1 MKLRCLIV
9 DDKPLAID
17 LIVNYVHRT
26 PFLELVATTGK
37 PLIGLQIIKE
47 ENIDLVFLDIQ
58 MPELS
63 GFEFIRMAGRPCITI
78 LTTAYSEFALE
89 GYEHNALDY
98 LLKPFSFERF
108 YRAAEKA
115 FTQKQ
120 SAGPIQSEQL
130 ISASTPVQTFIFL
143 KTSGK
148 IKKINLDDIL
158 FIEGLQNYL
167 AVHTI
172 QGKILS
178 LQTLK
183 SILSQ
188 LPAHQFCRVHKSF
201 IIALKQ
207 IESIKRGRILIG
219 SRLIPIGDIYR
230 EGFLNII
237 GPVRN

>member
-17 LIVNYVHRT
+17 LLIDYVRKT
-26 PFLELVATTGK
+26 PFLELIATTGN
-37 PLIGLQIIKE
+37 PLIGLEIIKKE
-47 ENIDLVFLDIQ
+47 RIDLVFLDIQ
-58 MPELS
+58 MPELT
-63 GFEFIRMAGRPCITI
+63 GFEFIRMACRPCITI
-78 LTTAYSEFALE
+78 LTTAYAEYALE

-120 SAGPIQSEQL
+120 SAAPLQSDL
-130 ISASTPVQTFIFL
+130 IVCGLTSDKAYIFL

-148 IKKINLDDIL
+148 IEKINLDDIL

-172 QGKILS
+172 QRKILG

-188 LPAHQFCRVHKSF
+188 LPAQQFYRVHKSF

-207 IESIKRGRILIG
+207 IESVERGRILIG
-219 SRLIPIGDIYR
+219 GRLIPIGDIYR
-230 EGFLNII
+230 EGFLKSI